1 MGDTASGIS
10 TSAAAPWA
18 VLGRDTAAGRALF
31 SLYNADN
38 SNGRAAGLSYSAIN
52 RRQLSAKA
60 AAGPATATAPAGPV
74 QKQSK
79 NSSCKPKVAVPHFK
93 RSHSNAEDH
102 SCNRLAQL
110 PHRRTGDSILA
121 GMQAEAHMA
130 WGAAPPAPAGRL
142 IDEQEKQRCALL
154 MQYRGSIPCSHLAA
168 TNCKAPAG
176 HHPQHNPNGSADC
189 GSSSATSRRRLL
201 HDRFAE
207 LADEVADRE
216 AFVSS
221 MQQIGK
227 LGTEHMNVI
236 KSEVADKVREMK
248 QLDEQIK
255 LLVRHLD

>member
-176 HHPQHNPNGSADC
+176 HHPQHNPNGSA
-189 GSSSATSRRRLL
+189 TSRRRLL
-201 HDRFAE
+201 RDRFAE

-216 AFVSS
+216 AFVRS